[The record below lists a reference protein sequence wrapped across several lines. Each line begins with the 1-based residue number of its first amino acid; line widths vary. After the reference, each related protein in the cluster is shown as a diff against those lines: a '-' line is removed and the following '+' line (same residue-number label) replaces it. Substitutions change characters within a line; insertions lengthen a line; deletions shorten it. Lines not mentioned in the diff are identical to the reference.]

1 MDRAAAA
8 AGLST
13 PTRAP
18 PQGRGERTA
27 NRTRSGGAGAH
38 PSASFADASRTGLTV
53 VVTARRS
60 QWATREMFAWLG
72 LSMTGFDVVSP

>member
-27 NRTRSGGAGAH
+27 NRTRSGGPGAN

-60 QWATREMFAWLG
+60 QWATREMFARLG

>member
-27 NRTRSGGAGAH
+27 NRTRSGGPGAD

-60 QWATREMFAWLG
+60 QWATREMFARLG